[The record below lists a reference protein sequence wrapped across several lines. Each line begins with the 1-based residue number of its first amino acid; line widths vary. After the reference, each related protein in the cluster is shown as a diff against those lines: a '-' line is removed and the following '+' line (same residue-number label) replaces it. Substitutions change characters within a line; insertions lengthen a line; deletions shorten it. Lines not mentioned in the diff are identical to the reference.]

1 MRRLATAAVAGLV
14 LVAGMTQPAMAGP
27 DTGKAI
33 LYNAHVDSPKVYW
46 QGDNFTLRSDAAGQS
61 RPVEQTVNWLGRG
74 YSVSG
79 TQLYSMDVPEDGD
92 LAFIG
97 AEPGDVLYSAPAVN
111 GRNNG
116 PIWAGFGADTD
127 IPIEAFR
134 DNKFDLEIVGFNGPG
149 RMEMLTYYPGS
160 PVRRFLS
167 SHDPHLRQT
176 WVDPGNHTH
185 NQTLFTKPGRY
196 EVAFRATAR
205 DQQNRVV
212 ASAPQTLVWQV
223 GGPNPESETLT
234 DVIAAY
240 NAAPETGSGDFA
252 PEFSVQP
259 NTNIRADGDDRLSTL
274 TFKTGNPQDSGA
286 VVFYAD
292 GFYLGEVPVQGGI
305 ARWNELL
312 GSQDLS
318 LQAVFVPGEGAPS
331 PRWITAPI
339 ELSRTVRTGATSELG
354 EFPQQVMRD
363 PAPEFSTAEYAPTSR
378 VVNFEVNADEDA
390 AQLTVLPEDDQLWF
404 KVTGGAYEA
413 GNDYASCEIEFVST
427 PSNRTWQSDDFWD
440 CSPEGTEL
448 RLDLITP
455 NAVTLSGAKAVFPLS
470 ESHPQP
476 VKLGE
481 PAGGET
487 PKPDDPEDPDTP
499 QEPGTPET
507 PDTPLDPDAPEKPET
522 PDAPESPDTPAPNP
536 PSDDSTEADQTEIGD
551 VANDPVTISR
561 GHVDIGPAVVDGKF
575 AVVVNDDSREHAKKS
590 VPRTP
595 GSVTLQL
602 RDNAKVKRSAKAFND
617 PVFDFL
623 GEMGSEVFVS
633 PMQQKRGI
641 VWPGFSSEHLDRASF
656 PNGVQFE
663 IEQKSAPSA
672 GSWWLF
678 THDMFNG
685 LDMIAS
691 GEASGQID
699 APEPLH
705 KHVYWA
711 FNKPGEYVIRVSVY
725 GVDSNGKQ
733 VRDSADIRF
742 QIGDEGGADAPEKP
756 RPNKPGLDKPGA
768 GADRGADKSGKTG
781 PSEGHQPPKGKGGKT
796 NGAVPRQNLAA
807 GGANGVGSALSSL
820 AEKVSQGGGAVTVP
834 NGSSG
839 LSGLP
844 VAEALQDGATEE
856 TTEPTETTTPSESQ
870 TSESSEASEHVE
882 QTVFAAPS
890 SSVSSSKGGVNI
902 PLVIIVA
909 SSLVAVAAGTVLVRR
924 RLDKN

>member
-487 PKPDDPEDPDTP
+487 PIPDDPED
-499 QEPGTPET
+499 
-507 PDTPLDPDAPEKPET
+507 
-522 PDAPESPDTPAPNP
+522 PDTPAPNP

-641 VWPGFSSEHLDRASF
+641 VWPGFSTEHLDRASF

-663 IEQKSAPSA
+663 IEQKSAPSG

-711 FNKPGEYVIRVSVY
+711 FNKPGEYVIRVSVS

-733 VRDSADIRF
+733 VRDSADVRF

-807 GGANGVGSALSSL
+807 DRANGVGSALSSL

-924 RLDKN
+924 RLDKNQT